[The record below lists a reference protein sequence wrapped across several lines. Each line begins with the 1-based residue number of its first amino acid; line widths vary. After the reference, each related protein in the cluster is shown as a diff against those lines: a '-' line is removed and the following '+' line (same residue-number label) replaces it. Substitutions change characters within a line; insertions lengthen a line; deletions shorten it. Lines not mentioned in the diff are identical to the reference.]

1 LIPEIVGASV
11 RFTQSV
17 PAILAYTLLF
27 SLVGFAQPTTSVDA
41 GEDFA
46 TAYERLLAEAHNSED
61 PSQLFQQEAGERKSG
76 SLAVLYSIILP
87 GMGELYADRFDRGKY
102 PLIAEASLWLG
113 LLGVNAYGDWVQQDA
128 RTFARQH
135 GGFDG
140 AGKTDEFYVR
150 IENYQDLYDY
160 NNQRLIERRLD
171 DLYPDQ
177 PQWYWEWDSDENRRY
192 YKDRR
197 ILSDKMHNAV
207 SFFVLGMIANRI
219 WSAIQ
224 SAMFVRRH
232 NVALDQSTWL
242 PDMRP
247 QLITRAGRT
256 DELRF
261 TFTMNIAR

>member
-1 LIPEIVGASV
+1 M
-11 RFTQSV
+11 RFHLLV
-17 PAILAYTLLF
+17 PVFLAYSLLN
-27 SLVGFAQPTTSVDA
+27 SNASFAQTDSPLNA

-46 TAYERLLAEAHNSED
+46 STYERLLAETRDAESA
-61 PSQLFQQEAGERKSG
+61 SQPLQQGLGEKKSG

-102 PLIAEASLWLG
+102 PLMTEAALWLG

-140 AGKTDEFYVR
+140 AGKNDEYYVR

-171 DLYPDQ
+171 DLYPDEA
-177 PQWYWEWDSDENRRY
+177 QWYWEWDSDENRQY

-207 SFFVLGMIANRI
+207 SFFVLGMVANRI

-232 NVALDQSTWL
+232 NAAFDQSSWL